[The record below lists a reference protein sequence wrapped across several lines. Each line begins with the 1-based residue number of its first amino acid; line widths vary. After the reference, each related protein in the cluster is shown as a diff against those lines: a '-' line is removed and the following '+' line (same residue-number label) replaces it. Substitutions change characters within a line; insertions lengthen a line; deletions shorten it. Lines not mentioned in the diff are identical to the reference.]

1 MQAIL
6 SSFELDATRRSLVR
20 ELSDV
25 DDRQLLDI
33 GLVRA
38 ADGSLWLAEDPTRQ
52 VAPEP
57 LQRRFIAFL
66 DGVTGLYRWIRRL
79 PLKSSH
85 WRPHFFLR
93 E

>member
-6 SSFELDATRRSLVR
+6 NSFELDSARRSLVG
-20 ELSDV
+20 ELADV

-38 ADGSLWLAEDPTRQ
+38 ADGSLWLAEDPSRPLGPVRPRQ
-52 VAPEP
+52 SLTAV
-57 LQRRFIAFL
+57 L
-66 DGVTGLYRWIRRL
+66 DTLAGLWRWVRGL
-79 PLKSSH
+79 PLKSPD

>member
-1 MQAIL
+1 MQTIL
-6 SSFELDATRRSLVR
+6 SSFEIDATRRSLVR

-25 DDRQLLDI
+25 DDRQLLDM

-38 ADGSLWLAEDPTRQ
+38 ADGSLRLAEDPSVQ
-52 VAPEP
+52 VAPDP
-57 LQRRFIAFL
+57 LLRRSKAFL
-66 DGVTGLYRWIRRL
+66 DGLVGLFRWFRRL
-79 PLKSSH
+79 PLKSDN

>member
-1 MQAIL
+1 MQTIL
-6 SSFELDATRRSLVR
+6 SSFELDATRRTLVG
-20 ELSDV
+20 ELAGV

-38 ADGSLWLAEDPTRQ
+38 ADGSLRLAEDPAVQ

-57 LQRRFIAFL
+57 VERRL
-66 DGVTGLYRWIRRL
+66 RGGWEGLVGLYRWFRRL
-79 PLKSSH
+79 PLKSQNWH
-85 WRPHFFLR
+85 PHFFLR

>member
-20 ELSDV
+20 ELSGV
-25 DDRQLLDI
+25 DDRQLRDM
-33 GLVRA
+33 GLIRA
-38 ADGSLWLAEDPTRQ
+38 ADGALWLAEDPSVQ

-57 LQRRFIAFL
+57 LQRRLGAFL
-66 DGVTGLYRWIRRL
+66 GGVAGLYRWFRGL
-79 PLKSSH
+79 PLKSPD
-85 WRPHFFLR
+85 WRPNFFLR